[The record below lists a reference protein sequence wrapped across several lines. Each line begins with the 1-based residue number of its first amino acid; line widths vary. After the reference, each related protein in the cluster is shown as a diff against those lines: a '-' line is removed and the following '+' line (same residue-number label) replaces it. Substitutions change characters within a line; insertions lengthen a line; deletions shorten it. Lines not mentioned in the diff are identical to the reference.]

1 MIIKLYSI
9 FPIKHIIKHIFKQK
23 WEIQTSKIIKRNIV
37 NEVNLSLSPKEI
49 IEQKQA
55 KHKKNRNDGVLYMA
69 HNPKPIRNITKKP
82 FFKRSDK
89 GLYANCCIQ
98 FGNNVPKSKHKTRR
112 KWLPN
117 IQKKSLYSKALD
129 TFIQLKVSMRA
140 LRTIVKVGGL
150 DEYVTG
156 TKPARLKE
164 LGARGWELREMVLA
178 ARKYKHTSNAE
189 DSKDKECSS

>member
-1 MIIKLYSI
+1 MVVKLYSI
-9 FPIKHIIKHIFKQK
+9 PTIKHLIKNQWSLLTQKTIKRAVSSTVNLNLSPEEIIKQK
-23 WEIQTSKIIKRNIV
+23 RS
-37 NEVNLSLSPKEI
+37 
-49 IEQKQA
+49 
-55 KHKKNRNDGVLYMA
+55 KHKQMPQDGVLYMQ
-69 HNPKPIRNITKKP
+69 HNPKPMENIVRKS

-117 IQKKSLYSKALD
+117 IQKKSIFSKALN
-129 TFIQLKVSMRA
+129 TFIQLKVSTRA
-140 LRTIVKVGGL
+140 LRTITKVGGL

-178 ARKYKHTSNAE
+178 ARKYKETSCIEN
-189 DSKDKECSS
+189 SKK